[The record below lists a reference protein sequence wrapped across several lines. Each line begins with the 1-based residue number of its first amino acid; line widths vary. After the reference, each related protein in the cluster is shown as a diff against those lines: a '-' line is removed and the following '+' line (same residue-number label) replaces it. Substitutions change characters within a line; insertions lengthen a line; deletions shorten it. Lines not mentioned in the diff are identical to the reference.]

1 MAWAGTY
8 LAVLFITP
16 LYKKGLCYR
25 LAAHATYGRRKRE
38 EAKEMKKNIFFRAA
52 ALVLCLGLL
61 FSMAACGDIS
71 YVAKSGDVT
80 VTPGIYLFNL
90 LRSMTRAANLVTDP
104 PEDVWTAQIDGQPL
118 EDWVIAD
125 AQKEV
130 AKYVAVEHLAA
141 EKGITLTEEQ
151 KTEVSNLV
159 SVMRQYYAY
168 YEKNGISEDSLSAVI
183 GNQYL
188 SEALFNLQYGPEG
201 ETPIP
206 EADIEQYYTNK
217 FVRFKY
223 IIFDSN
229 DSEGNPL
236 EGDAKAELEEIMSTY
251 LKKAQE
257 DPESM
262 DTLIAQY
269 DAYRTA
275 KNGKN
280 PEDADPY
287 SDVTVSGATNNLYH
301 LDVTNQGTFPTDF
314 VQSIQELP
322 FDEPTLKDYKETKYL
337 AIRYPLDLE
346 SEDFQNSLSMIRS
359 GLKGEEFDAWLDT
372 QTANYS
378 VEYNADA
385 LKKYTPKTVKTM

>member
-1 MAWAGTY
+1 
-8 LAVLFITP
+8 
-16 LYKKGLCYR
+16 
-25 LAAHATYGRRKRE
+25 
-38 EAKEMKKNIFFRAA
+38 MKKNILFRAA
-52 ALVLCLGLL
+52 ALILCLGML

-90 LRSMTRAANLVTDP
+90 LRSMTRAANLLTDP
-104 PEDVWTAQIDGQPL
+104 PKDIWTAQIDGQPL

-141 EKGITLTEEQ
+141 EKGIALTEEQ
-151 KTEVSNLV
+151 ETEVSNLV

-206 EADIEQYYTNK
+206 EADIEQYYTDH

-236 EGDAKAELEEIMSTY
+236 EGDAKAELEEIMDTY
-251 LKKAQE
+251 LKTAQE

-269 DAYRTA
+269 NAYRTA
-275 KNGKN
+275 KNGEN
-280 PEDADPY
+280 PEEADPY
-287 SDVTVSGATNNLYH
+287 SDVTVSGTTNNLYH
-301 LDVTNQGTFPTDF
+301 LDVTNQGTFPSSF

-322 FDEPTLKDYKETKYL
+322 FDEPTLKDYEQTKYL

-359 GLKGEEFDAWLDT
+359 GLKGEEFNAWLDT

-385 LKKYTPKTVKTM
+385 LKKYTPRTVKTM